1 MEFAEELEE
10 VEKDI
15 PTIMP
20 EIESMR
26 EEFRRAYYATSFTPD
41 ARAETCVLDFSKELS
56 EDLLTLGERSGNY
69 KDKYINY
76 LRQWAG
82 RKSRCMSSMIT
93 GPANFPV
100 ASNRKKI
107 DSEIRMWEEFRAWRD
122 RYFKKA
128 FAEPILS
135 PEEEI
140 PAAEAEL
147 EKQKRFHQ
155 QMIDVN
161 KIFRSAKTPEQARQM
176 LADKCKFSAGTIDKL
191 MEPKRF
197 GRHNGFETFELSLSN
212 AKIKRLKEKVATM
225 KARITIK
232 ETFEKIIFP
241 GGSID
246 IENDRVVIYHE
257 SKPEQSIIDA
267 LKHNGFRWSPRF
279 KCWCRKHTGNAIH
292 DAKKICGI
300 Q

>member
-100 ASNRKKI
+100 ASNQKRLDAERRI
-107 DSEIRMWEEFRAWRD
+107 WEEFRKWRD
-122 RYFKKA
+122 RYLKSA
-128 FAEPILS
+128 FSEPTLPPEDEIVVAEK
-135 PEEEI
+135 
-140 PAAEAEL
+140 EL
-147 EKQKRFHQ
+147 EKQKSAHQ
-155 QMIDVN
+155 MMLGINRIVRKKISDDEKRKMIEDEYKLSDATIK
-161 KIFRSAKTPEQARQM
+161 KI
-176 LADKCKFSAGTIDKL
+176 
-191 MEPKRF
+191 MEPYLGVSGFR
-197 GRHNGFETFELSLSN
+197 GFELTNSN
-212 AKIKRLKEKVATM
+212 ARIKRLEEKVAVM
-225 KARITIK
+225 KARISRK
-232 ETFEKIIFP
+232 ETFEKIDFP

-246 IENDRVVIYHE
+246 IENDRVVIYHDT
-257 SKPEQSIIDA
+257 KPEREVIDA
-267 LKHNGFRWSPRF
+267 LKRHGFRWSPRF
-279 KCWCRKHTGNAIH
+279 TCWCRKHTGNAIY

>member
-20 EIESMR
+20 EIELMR

-41 ARAETCVLDFSKELS
+41 ARSETCVLDFSKELS

-69 KDKYINY
+69 KEKYINY
-76 LRQWAG
+76 LRQWAE
-82 RKSRCMSSMIT
+82 RKARCMSSMIT

-100 ASNRKKI
+100 ASNQKRLDAERRIWDDFRKWRERYLKSAFSEPTPPPEDELVAAEKELAKQRTNHQMMLGINRILRKKI
-107 DSEIRMWEEFRAWRD
+107 SEDEKRELIGAEYKLSD
-122 RYFKKA
+122 TTIKK
-128 FAEPILS
+128 I
-135 PEEEI
+135 
-140 PAAEAEL
+140 
-147 EKQKRFHQ
+147 
-155 QMIDVN
+155 
-161 KIFRSAKTPEQARQM
+161 
-176 LADKCKFSAGTIDKL
+176 
-191 MEPKRF
+191 MEPYL
-197 GRHNGFETFELSLSN
+197 GVSGFHGFDLTNSN
-212 AKIKRLKEKVATM
+212 SRIKRLEEKIAVM
-225 KARITIK
+225 KTRINRK
-232 ETFEKIIFP
+232 ETFDKINFT

-246 IENDRVVIYHE
+246 IENDRVVIYHD
-257 SKPEQSIIDA
+257 SKPEREIIDA
-267 LKHNGFRWSPRF
+267 LKRHGFRWSPRF

>member
-15 PTIMP
+15 PAIIP
-20 EIESMR
+20 EIEAMR
-26 EEFRRAYYATSFTPD
+26 ELFRRAYYGTSFTPD
-41 ARAETCVLDFSKELS
+41 VRAETCVLDFSKELAD
-56 EDLLTLGERSGNY
+56 DLMTLGERSGNY

-100 ASNRKKI
+100 ASNQKRLDAERRI
-107 DSEIRMWEEFRAWRD
+107 WDEFQKWRD
-122 RYFKKA
+122 RYMKSA
-128 FAEPILS
+128 FSEPTLS
-135 PEEEI
+135 PVDDLVV
-140 PAAEAEL
+140 AEKEL
-147 EKQKRFHQ
+147 EKQKSAHR
-155 QMIDVN
+155 MMLGINRIVRK
-161 KIFRSAKTPEQARQM
+161 KISDDEKRKLISDEYKLSDA
-176 LADKCKFSAGTIDKL
+176 TIKKI
-191 MEPKRF
+191 MEPYLGVSGF
-197 GRHNGFETFELSLSN
+197 HGFELTNSN
-212 AKIKRLKEKVATM
+212 ARIKRLEEKIAVM
-225 KARITIK
+225 KTRINRK
-232 ETFEKIIFP
+232 ETFEKIDFP

-246 IENDRVVIYHE
+246 IENDRVVIYHDT
-257 SKPEQSIIDA
+257 KPEREVIDA
-267 LKHNGFRWSPRF
+267 LKRHGFRWSPRF